1 MKVLILDT
9 ATDFLFV
16 RFYDDQKDNKVFYAK
31 DMISHN
37 NHSENLLKVI
47 EEGLNENGIE
57 LASFDRIIIGQGPGS
72 YTGLRIAMVVGKMAS
87 YTLGIPLYTISSLSL
102 LGSGHYKEDGKFAVI
117 TKAKKDYSYM
127 KIFSSKNN
135 NVEVLEDDMFLSND
149 EAEKMILSYKAQKI
163 EEYKLDE
170 EEIIREAK
178 IVDNVHELVPN
189 YLRKANSWNTK

>member
-16 RFYDDQKDNKVFYAK
+16 RFYDDKNEKKVFYAK

-47 EEGLNENGIE
+47 EEGLNENKIE
-57 LASFDRIIIGQGPGS
+57 LSSFDRIIIGQGPGS

-87 YTLGIPLYTISSLSL
+87 YTLNIPLYTISSLSL
-102 LGSGHYKEDGKFAVI
+102 LGSGYYKEEGTFGVI

-127 KIFSSKNN
+127 KIFKTINN
-135 NVEVLEDDMFLSND
+135 NVKVLEEDMFISNE
-149 EAEKMILSYKAQKI
+149 EAEKLIASYNAKKVENYI
-163 EEYKLDE
+163 LDE
-170 EEIIREAK
+170 EAIIQEAK
-178 IVDNVHELVPN
+178 IVENVHELVPN
-189 YLRKANSWNTK
+189 YLRKANS

>member
-9 ATDFLFV
+9 ATDYLFV
-16 RFYDDQKDNKVFYAK
+16 RFYDDQEESKVFYAK

-47 EEGLNENGIE
+47 EEGLNENKIE

-87 YTLGIPLYTISSLSL
+87 YTLDIPLYIISSLSL
-102 LGSGHYKEDGKFAVI
+102 LGSGYYKEEGTFAVI

-135 NVEVLEDDMFLSND
+135 TIKVLEDDMFIAND
-149 EAEKMILSYKAQKI
+149 EAEKMILSYNAQKI
-163 EEYKLDE
+163 EEYKLDV
-170 EEIIREAK
+170 EEIISEAK
-178 IVDNVHELVPN
+178 LVDNVHELVPN
-189 YLRKANSWNTK
+189 YLRKANS